1 MLSITREYKTKEG
14 IIVGNDDNKLFIN
27 KSNVEDI
34 YKALIQ
40 NVPLIQND
48 NGKYSVL
55 FTKYG
60 YKLIDENGKE
70 IDLFG
75 SIVGRVGLKYF
86 ICSALNG
93 RFYVIDNNN
102 CLIFGAHNEIRYL
115 GDSLVLLKSNIGK
128 KDIVLTTKD
137 YYVFPEN
144 QIRIVTSFPNGYWI
158 TLTTDENG
166 YSIYLVFDQWL
177 HIVDKS
183 ASYAELVQKYQKLP
197 IANDLSIKNSGL
209 LYEKHLINLFK
220 QFSEFSLSDD
230 DNLLALLNQAANSE
244 SDYYID
250 MDKIRLIKTKLVPYL
265 KINDGINESWILDT
279 DENIRELNNLCRKR
293 IIDKNGFK
301 EG

>member
-1 MLSITREYKTKEG
+1 MLSITREYKTEDG
-14 IIVGNDDNKLFIN
+14 IVLGKDTSKLFIN

-48 NGKYSVL
+48 NGKYSAL

-75 SIVGRVGLKYF
+75 DIIGRVGVKYF

-102 CLIFGAHNEIRYL
+102 CLIFGAHNEIRFL
-115 GDSLVLLKSNIGK
+115 GESLAVLKSSIAK

-144 QIRIVTSFPNGYWI
+144 QIRVLTSFPNGYWI

-177 HIVDKS
+177 CPVDKS
-183 ASYAELVQKYQKLP
+183 VSYAELVQKYQKLP
-197 IANDLSIKNSGL
+197 TYDDLSIKNSSL

-230 DNLLALLNQAANSE
+230 DNLLALLNQATNSE
-244 SDYYID
+244 NDYYID

-279 DENIRELNNLCRKR
+279 DENIRELNDLCRR
-293 IIDKNGFK
+293 RNIDKNGFK